1 MSRNLASR
9 TRLRLRDQGRGG
21 GSSCVAGRS
30 SGARV
35 SSNKCVSHPPEQVAA
50 CESMREFLYN
60 VDFTDKFWTPVDAAS
75 RFCDHFADGQSGTA

>member
-1 MSRNLASR
+1 MRFP
-9 TRLRLRDQGRGG
+9 
-21 GSSCVAGRS
+21 
-30 SGARV
+30 
-35 SSNKCVSHPPEQVAA
+35 PPEQVAA